1 MSSPSIVIVSS
12 LAHENGKMNWDDI
25 NWENSYDEWKAYSQS
40 KLANVLHGV
49 ELAKKLEN
57 TGISVYSL
65 HPGNC
70 NNFIV
75 LACYIFHFY
84 YHDVCSCFSRRDR
97 HRAGSPHA
105 GKVVLPDNLSGHARV
120 HQDPSAGG
128 ADSALLLPRGIHRRS
143 QWQVCSTMYII
154 PGLE

>member
-75 LACYIFHFY
+75 LARDAYNKYVLFSFY
-84 YHDVCSCFSRRDR
+84 MDC
-97 HRAGSPHA
+97 
-105 GKVVLPDNLSGHARV
+105 
-120 HQDPSAGG
+120 Q
-128 ADSALLLPRGIHRRS
+128 ALEN
-143 QWQVCSTMYII
+143 I
-154 PGLE
+154 PTCVP